1 MAEIQKQ
8 KKKEE
13 TFYIKAL
20 TNSPLTVGLIRLY
33 SLLHPL
39 LGATDRLQWRKVD
52 TGKA

>member
-8 KKKEE
+8 KKKE

-20 TNSPLTVGLIRLY
+20 TNFPLTVGLIRLY

-39 LGATDRLQWRKVD
+39 PGATDRLQWRKVD